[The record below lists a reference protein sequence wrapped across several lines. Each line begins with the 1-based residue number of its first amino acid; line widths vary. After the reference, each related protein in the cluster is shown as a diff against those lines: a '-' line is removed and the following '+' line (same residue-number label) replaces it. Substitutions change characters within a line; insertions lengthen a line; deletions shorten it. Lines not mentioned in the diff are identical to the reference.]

1 MFPEERQKKIIGILD
16 EQKSVRVAELSK
28 MLETSEVTIRRD
40 LEELD
45 KQNKLIRIHG
55 GAMSAYSVGKAI
67 SAPELISNAKCIEEK
82 RAISKLAYEY
92 IDDYDTILMDSSSTV
107 YELVKLIAAGTK
119 RNLIIV
125 TTSPLA
131 VTALKDKGDNCKVIM
146 LGGKFN
152 YTHNT
157 VEGYMAACLIKDM
170 RADKCFFG
178 INGIDESFGYST
190 PRPVDAEM
198 KTLMAASSV
207 HSFMLADS
215 TKFGKS
221 YFAKVNVEVDYII
234 TDARLERVSYSW
246 LEGKTTLLF
255 AE

>member
-45 KQNKLIRIHG
+45 KQNKLIRIH
-55 GAMSAYSVGKAI
+55 
-67 SAPELISNAKCIEEK
+67 AKCIEEK

-146 LGGKFN
+146 LGGEFN

>member
-131 VTALKDKGDNCKVIM
+131 VTALKDKGDNCKVICW
-146 LGGKFN
+146 G
-152 YTHNT
+152 
-157 VEGYMAACLIKDM
+157 V
-170 RADKCFFG
+170 
-178 INGIDESFGYST
+178 SST
-190 PRPVDAEM
+190 IPIILLRDIWRPA
-198 KTLMAASSV
+198 
-207 HSFMLADS
+207 
-215 TKFGKS
+215 
-221 YFAKVNVEVDYII
+221 
-234 TDARLERVSYSW
+234 
-246 LEGKTTLLF
+246 
-255 AE
+255 

>member
-92 IDDYDTILMDSSSTV
+92 IDDY
-107 YELVKLIAAGTK
+107 ELVKLIAAGTK

-146 LGGKFN
+146 LGGEFN

>member
-1 MFPEERQKKIIGILD
+1 
-16 EQKSVRVAELSK
+16 
-28 MLETSEVTIRRD
+28 
-40 LEELD
+40 
-45 KQNKLIRIHG
+45 
-55 GAMSAYSVGKAI
+55 
-67 SAPELISNAKCIEEK
+67 
-82 RAISKLAYEY
+82 
-92 IDDYDTILMDSSSTV
+92 MDSSSTV

-125 TTSPLA
+125 TTSPLT

-146 LGGKFN
+146 LGGEFN

>member
-82 RAISKLAYEY
+82 RAISKLAEIKPQTTMTLYLW
-92 IDDYDTILMDSSSTV
+92 IHPSTV

-146 LGGKFN
+146 LGGEFN

-178 INGIDESFGYST
+178 INGIDESFGRFHTT
-190 PRPVDAEM
+190 PGGRGDENTHGCFLRPFLYAGGQHKVRQKLLCQGQCGSGLHNNRCPA
-198 KTLMAASSV
+198 
-207 HSFMLADS
+207 
-215 TKFGKS
+215 GKS
-221 YFAKVNVEVDYII
+221 LV
-234 TDARLERVSYSW
+234 
-246 LEGKTTLLF
+246 
-255 AE
+255 

>member
-119 RNLIIV
+119 
-125 TTSPLA
+125 
-131 VTALKDKGDNCKVIM
+131 
-146 LGGKFN
+146 
-152 YTHNT
+152 
-157 VEGYMAACLIKDM
+157 
-170 RADKCFFG
+170 
-178 INGIDESFGYST
+178 
-190 PRPVDAEM
+190 
-198 KTLMAASSV
+198 
-207 HSFMLADS
+207 
-215 TKFGKS
+215 
-221 YFAKVNVEVDYII
+221 
-234 TDARLERVSYSW
+234 
-246 LEGKTTLLF
+246 
-255 AE
+255 